1 MSVIKSAMG
10 KSIASAPVQPV
21 KATWLGFPDAAA
33 SFVQNAGWFA
43 SRKPGSPLR
52 VLSLMAISAA
62 LRARGITMDDNRKRA
77 VIETMEL
84 GAHLNDRLDGDPH
97 QPADLRTCS
106 STFSRTFQRDCI
118 CNYIKRLRFLERSR
132 PGPDADIHSVKTY
145 RENVNHVSL
154 ATLWAIASQRPLNM
168 AEKEIRQ
175 ETDLFILFRI
185 VMITQIIDD
194 LLDIKKDRHRGLPSF
209 ATAVGTSSSALRS
222 ILDSYRHPAPMVR
235 DQHFCHHLLL
245 HLAAKT
251 ASALITCRRATG
263 WNG

>member
-1 MSVIKSAMG
+1 MRPAK
-10 KSIASAPVQPV
+10 V
-21 KATWLGFPDAAA
+21 KWFGFQDAAA

-62 LRARGITMDDNRKRA
+62 LRSRGITMDDNRKRA

-97 QPADLRTCS
+97 QAADLRKCI

-118 CNYIKRLRFLERSR
+118 CNYIKRLRFL
-132 PGPDADIHSVKTY
+132 
-145 RENVNHVSL
+145 N
-154 ATLWAIASQRPLNM
+154 
-168 AEKEIRQ
+168 
-175 ETDLFILFRI
+175 
-185 VMITQIIDD
+185 
-194 LLDIKKDRHRGLPSF
+194 
-209 ATAVGTSSSALRS
+209 
-222 ILDSYRHPAPMVR
+222 SYRHPAHMAR
-235 DQHFCHHLLL
+235 GQHFCHHFLL

-263 WNG
+263 GIG